1 MAIIRLGTCG
11 AISGDASCGSVVV
24 VSGSVMVRR
33 CADSAGMPAGVAEGT
48 VPAFSLREGSA
59 AASLVATPALPFSV
73 SNIVRPD
80 SRLTAALSAEL
91 RAAIRGGSMLALDA
105 TADTF
110 YASQGRS
117 SGMLDRNAALV
128 PALAA
133 AGINVLQMETFHL
146 LELGRSA
153 GLMNSS
159 PSIATAAAH
168 IIVFDRRESMSVT
181 QKDLTAR
188 ETAAGR
194 AALAALAAYP
204 IEGDQIVEKLSS
216 SGAGTMPTV

>member
-1 MAIIRLGTCG
+1 MAVIRLGTCG

-33 CADSAGMPAGVAEGT
+33 CADAAGMPAGVAAGT
-48 VPAFSLREGSA
+48 VPSFSLREGSPA
-59 AASLVATPALPFSV
+59 PSLAATPALPFSV

-80 SRLTAALSAEL
+80 ARLTAALTAEL
-91 RAAIRGGSMLALDA
+91 KTSIHGGSMLAMDA

-110 YASQGRS
+110 YASQGRV
-117 SGMLDRNAALV
+117 SGLIDRNATLV

-133 AGINVLQMETFHL
+133 AGVNVLQMETFHL
-146 LELGRSA
+146 LDLGRTA
-153 GLMNSS
+153 GFIDSL

-168 IIVFDRRESMSVT
+168 IIVFDRRESMSIRP
-181 QKDLTAR
+181 KDLTAR

-204 IEGDQIVEKLSS
+204 INDGNAGKGKG
-216 SGAGTMPTV
+216 GAAAI